1 MEAGRLMEDIL
12 EEVIAFAELAEKFE
26 NDLESTENEEMAL
39 LGGTVPPDLHPS
51 NGSPPD
57 RERELNEIKLDILK
71 IEEQI
76 RLQSSKEAD
85 VRTVP
90 PDLGLK
96 KSTRKQ
102 GTVPGRRKWK
112 ELKLC
117 GKNEIVRNQKKAMS
131 RMFLSGKLKRG
142 TVPQGPATVP
152 QLSLDCM
159 QEETSRKACEGEQ
172 SHQVQL
178 VEHQHHLQ

>member
-1 MEAGRLMEDIL
+1 MKLHNLNTNILIKIYEHNNSESSGPASRLSPLQISRHCERIEHNQAGDFE
-12 EEVIAFAELAEKFE
+12 E
-26 NDLESTENEEMAL
+26 NDEDEAPEIKILTE
-39 LGGTVPPDLHPS
+39 DLHPS

-57 RERELNEIKLDILK
+57 RERELNAIKLEILK

-76 RLQSSKEAD
+76 RLQSSKETE

-102 GTVPGRRKWK
+102 GTVPRRRKWK

-117 GKNEIVRNQKKAMS
+117 GENEIIRNQKKAMS
-131 RMFLSGKLKRG
+131 RMFLSGK
-142 TVPQGPATVP
+142 
-152 QLSLDCM
+152 
-159 QEETSRKACEGEQ
+159 
-172 SHQVQL
+172 
-178 VEHQHHLQ
+178 